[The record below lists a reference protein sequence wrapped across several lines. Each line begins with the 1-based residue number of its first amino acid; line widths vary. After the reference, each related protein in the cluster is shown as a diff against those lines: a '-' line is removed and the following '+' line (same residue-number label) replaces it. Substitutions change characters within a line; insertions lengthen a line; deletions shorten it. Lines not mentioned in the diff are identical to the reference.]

1 MSVEYQS
8 IRVRK
13 DIYIK
18 LKYLQ
23 GQMGAR
29 SLSDVIQSLIQ
40 GFPAESISAIIREV
54 LERYFQKKFIARI
67 NVGREDLRSALDR
80 KVEEPEVLESGD
92 AYIIIIPRDFS
103 ILDIRGNPEEIG
115 GVYIGD
121 ADKVIIIVDRSVVEG
136 RSYLFKRKD
145 GKAWAITFQDLK
157 HRFYMVGRLL

>member
-40 GFPAESISAIIREV
+40 GFSAESINRVVKEV
-54 LERYFQKKFIARI
+54 LDRYFREKFMAKI
-67 NVGREDLRSALDR
+67 NVRESDLRSALDK
-80 KVEEPEVLESGD
+80 KVEEPEVLESGN
-92 AYIIIIPRDFS
+92 AYIIVLPSDFS
-103 ILDIRGNPEEIG
+103 VLDVRGNPAVLY
-115 GVYIGD
+115 GVYISGM
-121 ADKVIIIVDRSVVEG
+121 DKVVIVVDRGVVEG
-136 RSYLFKRKD
+136 KSYLFRRKD
-145 GKAWAITFQDLK
+145 GRAWAVTFQNLK
-157 HRFYMVGRLL
+157 HRFYMVGTLL